1 MATLVNTTFTNTDA
15 LSLPTGT
22 TAQRPVNPGDGD
34 FRYNTDRGYVEYYWK
49 GFWVDPRNGLGA
61 IPGDIYCYL
70 NAGVTACYP
79 GTGSTLTDLSGNG
92 RNGTMTGS
100 PTYSSNNG
108 GYLYGEG
115 ATQKIDIPVNLTST
129 SYTIF
134 VVSGYNG
141 SNRGRILTTTNP
153 GGSGSNWLLGH
164 HSGGNNREYYAEG
177 WVNDTL
183 SSALGD
189 DGTAGN
195 AWAVH
200 CGTGDFAND
209 YWGYFCNGHLV
220 ARSNAGSNGPLNLQ
234 ISGASFSGQN
244 SSWKWQSLLCYNRVL
259 SDLEIQQVS
268 NAFRYRNNI

>member
-15 LSLPTGT
+15 LTLPTGT

-79 GTGSTLTDLSGNG
+79 GTGTTLTDLSGNA
-92 RNGTMTGS
+92 RNGTLNGS
-100 PTYSSNNG
+100 PTYNSSNG
-108 GYLYGEG
+108 GYFYGSG
-115 ATQKIDIPVNLTST
+115 PTQNITIPVNLSST

-134 VVSGYNG
+134 TVSGYNG
-141 SNRGRILTTTNP
+141 STKGRITTTTNP
-153 GGSGSNWLLGH
+153 GGTGTNWLLGH
-164 HSGGNNREYYAEG
+164 WSSGARNHYAEG
-177 WVNDTL
+177 WVNGPQGN
-183 SSALGD
+183 SSLGD
-189 DGTAGN
+189 DGVAQNG
-195 AWAVH
+195 WAVH

-209 YWGYFCNGHLV
+209 YWGYFCNGDRV
-220 ARSNAGSNGPLNLQ
+220 ARNTAGSQGPLSLQ
-234 ISGASFSGQN
+234 IGTWGGSE
-244 SSWKWQSLLCYNRVL
+244 SSDWKWQSLLCYNRVL